1 MAFWYHFRSDSVK
14 EMYTTRDELE
24 YMVNSLE
31 KKEETLAK
39 VESGSIPDPPV
50 VSQTPIDSK
59 EPEVVTVQVGNCYS
73 AIDPYKLR
81 FLG

>member
-1 MAFWYHFRSDSVK
+1 MAFWCLFRSDSVK

-39 VESGSIPDPPV
+39 VESGNIPDPPV
-50 VSQTPIDSK
+50 VSQTPIDNK
-59 EPEVVTVQVGNCYS
+59 EPEVVTVQVGKYYNS
-73 AIDPYKLR
+73 TIDP
-81 FLG
+81 

>member
-1 MAFWYHFRSDSVK
+1 MK

-39 VESGSIPDPPV
+39 VESGNIPDPPV
-50 VSQTPIDSK
+50 VSQTPIDNK
-59 EPEVVTVQVGNCYS
+59 EPEVVTVQVWNCHS
-73 AIDPYKLR
+73 VVGPAVADPEGVQEAPPP
-81 FLG
+81 FI